1 MDGQQ
6 QRRALT
12 AAERSI
18 KLAFAGDPEGAR
30 RAAATAET
38 LDQLGLYEGLP
49 DLIVAVGTPP
59 DHDRIEALTNALG
72 PGPLAALVEELSA
85 AEE

>member
-18 KLAFAGDPEGAR
+18 RLAFSGDEEGAR
-30 RAAATAET
+30 RAAATAES
-38 LDQLGLYEGLP
+38 LDQIGVYEGLA
-49 DLIVAVGTPP
+49 DLIVAVGAPP
-59 DHDRIEALTNALG
+59 DPERLASLTEALG
-72 PGPLAALVEELSA
+72 PGPLAALAESLA
-85 AEE
+85 AESG

>member
-18 KLAFAGDPEGAR
+18 KLVFGGDLEGAR
-30 RAAATAET
+30 RAAATAES
-38 LDQLGLYEGLP
+38 LDQIGAYEGLA
-49 DLIVAVGTPP
+49 DLLVAVGSPP
-59 DHDRIEALTNALG
+59 DPSKVEHLAESLG
-72 PGPLAALVEELSA
+72 DGPLAALVATLADGNE
-85 AEE
+85 

>member
-18 KLAFAGDPEGAR
+18 RLAFSGDLEGSR
-30 RAAATAET
+30 RAAATAES
-38 LDQLGLYEGLP
+38 LDQIGVYEGLA
-49 DLIVAVGTPP
+49 DLLMAVGSPP
-59 DHDRIEALTNALG
+59 DQATIERLTASLG
-72 PGPLAALVEELSA
+72 DGPLAALVASLSNA
-85 AEE
+85 TG

>member
-18 KLAFAGDPEGAR
+18 RLAFSGDEEGAR
-30 RAAATAET
+30 RAAATAES
-38 LDQLGLYEGLP
+38 LDQVGVYEGLS
-49 DLIVAVGTPP
+49 DLIVAVGSPP
-59 DHDRIEALTNALG
+59 DAGRLAALTDALG
-72 PGPLAALVEELSA
+72 PGPLAVLVESLA
-85 AEE
+85 AEAE

>member
-18 KLAFAGDPEGAR
+18 KLAFGGDLEGAR
-30 RAAATAET
+30 RAAATAES
-38 LDQLGLYEGLP
+38 LDQVGVYEGLS
-49 DLIVAVGTPP
+49 DLLVAVGSPP
-59 DHDRIEALTNALG
+59 DQTKVEHLAEALG
-72 PGPLAALVEELSA
+72 DGPLAALVATLADGSE
-85 AEE
+85 

>member
-18 KLAFAGDPEGAR
+18 RLAFSGDLEGAR
-30 RAAATAET
+30 RAAATAES
-38 LDQLGLYEGLP
+38 LDQIGAYEGLA
-49 DLIVAVGTPP
+49 DLITAVGAPP
-59 DHDRIEALTNALG
+59 DPERLALLTEALG
-72 PGPLAALVEELSA
+72 PGPLAALAESMATSA
-85 AEE
+85 E